1 MSSKPW
7 TNRGQGVDKRAH
19 SCRDITVMALTAG
32 AVHGLTT
39 LLSTVRCTAPA
50 GLSTCPP
57 IPPSKSEE
65 LKIRAKEEARRLSPG
80 S

>member
-32 AVHGLTT
+32 AVHSLTT
-39 LLSTVRCTAPA
+39 LLSTVRCTALA
-50 GLSTCPP
+50 RLSTCPP

-65 LKIRAKEEARRLSPG
+65 LKIRANEEARRLSPG